1 MLRPRDHTKLDPR
14 LVSPTTPTIFFWLP
28 RSLRVRLNKY
38 FQEIGSL
45 YSESEDEQ
53 TGDVF
58 GKNGAI
64 NVAYMP
70 SSSLTLPA
78 VKEGE
83 VNTSNISTY
92 NLHVM
97 GDA

>member
-1 MLRPRDHTKLDPR
+1 MFRPRDHRRLDR
-14 LVSPTTPTIFFWLP
+14 CLVSPASVSMFCWLP
-28 RSLRVRLNKY
+28 SSLRTRVKKY
-38 FQEIGSL
+38 YQEIGSL
-45 YSESEDEQ
+45 HSESEDRGQ

-64 NVAYMP
+64 NSAYMTSVP
-70 SSSLTLPA
+70 
-78 VKEGE
+78 EE
-83 VNTSNISTY
+83 ENTSNISTY